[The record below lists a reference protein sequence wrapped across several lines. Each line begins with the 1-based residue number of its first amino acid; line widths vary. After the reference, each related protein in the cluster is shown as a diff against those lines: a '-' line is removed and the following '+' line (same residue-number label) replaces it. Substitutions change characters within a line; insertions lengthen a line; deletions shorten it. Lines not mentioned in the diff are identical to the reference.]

1 MTANLFDYFEQAPD
15 GDGASA
21 RWAARAPR
29 RPHANFDIRLTPRL
43 PNWRED
49 RQSLR
54 TLKHLRREPW
64 VKSVS
69 EEGDGVY
76 LCLDDGWIETIGA
89 ALEAGASTEAAL
101 ADLARGRRYA
111 VQFWDANATKA
122 LHIGHLR
129 NLAIGNAVAAALTQA
144 GAQVER
150 RSLISDAGR
159 SMGEAM
165 AGVMNSGRHAH
176 SWPDG
181 DEKSDHFVGVC
192 YADYVAANG
201 ALGGAEVEYPED
213 SLTRELALRD
223 DAADELLRR
232 VMSGEL
238 EALELWYKTR
248 AWVIAGQRKTLAR
261 LGVAFD
267 RVFFESDFL
276 ADAARLTADGLRDGR
291 LRRREDGVVIYATG
305 MEDFEEFPLVR
316 ADGVPTQHMRSLA
329 YWMAAPELDGTT
341 SMQVCGTEWVSH
353 VTCRRKLMS
362 ELLPRVDGGE
372 TATPANGG
380 GVLMHPTLDI
390 FNGMVSRQK
399 RALASSEGALLI
411 DELIDLLDA
420 QLDASYAGRE
430 VRRRHPCPERIA
442 AEIAL
447 GFFVSHPVA
456 PPIDFE
462 PAQLLA
468 DSESFGWDVV
478 RARAYHSDR
487 ASTGVRPEPGDTRL
501 QGESSFRAEPGD
513 MRVRPEPGR
522 DARLQ
527 PASDDTRLRP
537 EPGDT
542 HLRRGSSLRPEPGDT
557 RLQRGTSLRPEP
569 GDTHLRRGSS
579 LRPEPGDTRL
589 QRECLPNQSPLRPAS
604 SFRQEPG
611 DTRLR
616 RASPVRP
623 AEDPDFRFAVVQG
636 ELYRRYLRL
645 AVQRY
650 DVGPLVLYLKHL
662 ARWYMERPRAEHV
675 ERVVQTLLDRGVR
688 GLGLEGTR

>member
-1 MTANLFDYFEQAPD
+1 MTNNLFDYFEEDAA
-15 GDGASA
+15 DGAPA

-29 RPHANFDIRLTPRL
+29 RPHENFDIKLTSRL
-43 PNWRED
+43 PDWRGD
-49 RQSLR
+49 RESLAV
-54 TLKHLRREPW
+54 LDQIEGEPW
-64 VKSVS
+64 VKEVRR
-69 EEGDGVY
+69 EGDCVQ
-76 LCLDDGWIETIGA
+76 LRLDDGWIETIGA
-89 ALEAGASTEAAL
+89 SLEAGASTGAAL
-101 ADLARGRRYA
+101 ADLAHGERFS

-129 NLAIGNAVAAALTQA
+129 NLSIGNAVAAALTQA
-144 GAQVER
+144 GGQVER

-201 ALGGAEVEYPED
+201 SFSGAEIEYPED

-238 EALELWYKTR
+238 EALQLWYKTR

-276 ADAARLTADGLRDGR
+276 ADAARLTAAGLLDGR

-305 MEDFEEFPLVR
+305 LEDFEEFPLVR

-329 YWMAAPELDGTT
+329 YWMAAPELDGMT

-353 VTCRRKLMS
+353 VTCRRKLMG
-362 ELLPRVDGGE
+362 ELLPQRNGS
-372 TATPANGG
+372 ATDNGG
-380 GVLMHPTLDI
+380 AAHMHPTLDI

-411 DELIDLLDA
+411 DDLIEALDK
-420 QLDASYAGRE
+420 QIDASPAGRA
-430 VRRRHPCPERIA
+430 VRHGHPFPERLA
-442 AEIAL
+442 SEIAL
-447 GFFVSHPVA
+447 GYFVSYPVA

-462 PAQLLA
+462 PSQLL
-468 DSESFGWDVV
+468 DDGESLGWDIV
-478 RARAYHSDR
+478 RARAHHSEL
-487 ASTGVRPEPGDTRL
+487 ATNGG
-501 QGESSFRAEPGD
+501 
-513 MRVRPEPGR
+513 
-522 DARLQ
+522 
-527 PASDDTRLRP
+527 
-537 EPGDT
+537 
-542 HLRRGSSLRPEPGDT
+542 
-557 RLQRGTSLRPEP
+557 
-569 GDTHLRRGSS
+569 
-579 LRPEPGDTRL
+579 
-589 QRECLPNQSPLRPAS
+589 RPA
-604 SFRQEPG
+604 
-611 DTRLR
+611 D
-616 RASPVRP
+616 
-623 AEDPDFRFAVVQG
+623 DPDYRFAVVQA

-650 DVGPLVLYLKHL
+650 DVGPLALYLKHL
-662 ARWYMERPRAEHV
+662 ARWYMERPRGEHV
-675 ERVVQTLLDRGVR
+675 ERVVQTLLDRGAR
-688 GLGLEGTR
+688 GLGLEAVR

>member
-1 MTANLFDYFEQAPD
+1 MTTNLFDYFEEAAD
-15 GDGASA
+15 GTPA

-29 RPHANFDIRLTPRL
+29 RPHENFDIKLTPRL
-43 PNWRED
+43 PDWRHD
-49 RQSLR
+49 RESLAV
-54 TLKHLRREPW
+54 LEQIEREPW
-64 VKSVS
+64 VKQVRR
-69 EEGDGVY
+69 EGDCVQ
-76 LCLDDGWIETIGA
+76 LRLDDGWIETIGA
-89 ALEAGASTEAAL
+89 ALEAGASTGAAL
-101 ADLARGRRYA
+101 ADLAHGERYS

-144 GAQVER
+144 GGQVER

-165 AGVMNSGRHAH
+165 AGVMNSGRHGH

-201 ALGGAEVEYPED
+201 SFSGAEIEYPED

-238 EALELWYKTR
+238 EALQLWYKTR
-248 AWVIAGQRKTLAR
+248 AWVISGQRKTLAR

-276 ADAARLTADGLRDGR
+276 ADAARLTAAGLRDGR

-305 MEDFEEFPLVR
+305 LKDFEEFPLVR

-329 YWMAAPELDGTT
+329 YWMAAPELEDMT

-362 ELLPRVDGGE
+362 ELLPGWNGHAGVADGAGEVTGPDGGSGPNVRGPNGADAPSGQ
-372 TATPANGG
+372 AT
-380 GVLMHPTLDI
+380 MHPTLDI

-411 DELIDLLDA
+411 DDLIEALDR
-420 QLDASYAGRE
+420 QIDASPAGRA
-430 VRRRHPCPERIA
+430 VRRGHPFPERLA
-442 AEIAL
+442 SEIAL
-447 GFFVSHPVA
+447 GYFVSYPVA

-462 PAQLLA
+462 PTQLL
-468 DSESFGWDVV
+468 DDGESLGWDIV
-478 RARAYHSDR
+478 RARAHHS
-487 ASTGVRPEPGDTRL
+487 GVATNGGRPKPGD
-501 QGESSFRAEPGD
+501 A
-513 MRVRPEPGR
+513 
-522 DARLQ
+522 
-527 PASDDTRLRP
+527 
-537 EPGDT
+537 
-542 HLRRGSSLRPEPGDT
+542 
-557 RLQRGTSLRPEP
+557 
-569 GDTHLRRGSS
+569 
-579 LRPEPGDTRL
+579 
-589 QRECLPNQSPLRPAS
+589 
-604 SFRQEPG
+604 
-611 DTRLR
+611 RLR
-616 RASPVRP
+616 RASPFRP
-623 AEDPDFRFAVVQG
+623 SEDPDYRFAVVQA

-650 DVGPLVLYLKHL
+650 DVGPLALYLKHL
-662 ARWYMERPRAEHV
+662 VRWYMERPRGEHV
-675 ERVVQTLLDRGVR
+675 ERVVQTLLDRGAR
-688 GLGLEGTR
+688 GLGMEAVR